1 MDKGNGCLV
10 VGIVLYANTCRKNSW
25 WENILPHN
33 RKAARSLELFQSRS
47 EHCAV
52 LLASWQSSSSPESCF
67 FVLEY
72 WWQSHVLPSLTE
84 RSAASFLTWACVH
97 RVCKIA
103 LERQVSNPG
112 EQVMY
117 IMFAVRCLS
126 FRGLECYGLVQK
138 DHVKNSLLLRGRLV
152 QICVKL
158 SWNLIVWLMNIS
170 TFWKE

>member
-1 MDKGNGCLV
+1 M
-10 VGIVLYANTCRKNSW
+10 
-25 WENILPHN
+25 
-33 RKAARSLELFQSRS
+33 
-47 EHCAV
+47 
-52 LLASWQSSSSPESCF
+52 
-67 FVLEY
+67 
-72 WWQSHVLPSLTE
+72 
-84 RSAASFLTWACVH
+84 H

-158 SWNLIVWLMNIS
+158 
-170 TFWKE
+170 K